1 MASTDRIDVALE
13 KLTEISGELKA
24 MIAVHE
30 QRINQQEKETDEIHI
45 TLEKRR
51 DEVDIKLKDVYNT
64 MRDQDNNII
73 DCLNQLRKEST
84 DQHRSLNEKI
94 GKLEKFIWVAIG
106 GGMVLVWLLSNISTY
121 FKIFGH

>member
-30 QRINQQEKETDEIHI
+30 QRLNQQEKETDEIHH

-51 DEVDIKLKDVYNT
+51 DEVDIKLKDVYDT

-73 DCLNQLRKEST
+73 ECLNQLRKEST
-84 DQHRSLNEKI
+84 DQHKSLNEKI

-121 FKIFGH
+121 FKLFGH

>member
-1 MASTDRIDVALE
+1 MASTDRIDIALE

-30 QRINQQEKETDEIHI
+30 QRINQQEKETDEIHN

-73 DCLNQLRKEST
+73 ECLNQLRKEST

-106 GGMVLVWLLSNISTY
+106 GGMVLVWLLSNVSTY
-121 FKIFGH
+121 FKIFVH

>member
-1 MASTDRIDVALE
+1 MASTDRIDIALE

-30 QRINQQEKETDEIHI
+30 QRINQQEKETDEIHN

-73 DCLNQLRKEST
+73 ECLNQLRKEST
-84 DQHRSLNEKI
+84 EQHRSLNEKI

-106 GGMVLVWLLSNISTY
+106 GGMVLVWLLSNVSTY
-121 FKIFGH
+121 FKIFVH

>member
-1 MASTDRIDVALE
+1 MASTDRIDIALE

-30 QRINQQEKETDEIHI
+30 QRINQQEKETDEIHN

-73 DCLNQLRKEST
+73 ECLNQLRKEST
-84 DQHRSLNEKI
+84 EQHRSLNEKI

-106 GGMVLVWLLSNISTY
+106 GGMVLVWLLSNVSTY

>member
-30 QRINQQEKETDEIHI
+30 QRLNQQEKETDDIHH

-51 DEVDIKLKDVYNT
+51 DEVDIKLKDVYDT

-73 DCLNQLRKEST
+73 ECLNQLRKEST
-84 DQHRSLNEKI
+84 DQHKSLNEKI

-121 FKIFGH
+121 FKLFGH

>member
-1 MASTDRIDVALE
+1 MTSNDRIDIALE
-13 KLTEISGELKA
+13 KLTEISSELKS
-24 MIAVHE
+24 MLAVHE
-30 QRINQQEKETDEIHI
+30 QRLNQQEKQTDEIHD

-51 DEVDIKLKDVYNT
+51 DEVDIKLKDVYDT

-84 DQHRSLNEKI
+84 DQHKSLNEKI

-106 GGMVLVWLLSNISTY
+106 GGMVLVWLLSNVSTY
-121 FKIFGH
+121 FKIFTH

>member
-1 MASTDRIDVALE
+1 MALNDRIDIALE

-30 QRINQQEKETDEIHI
+30 QRLNQQEKETDDIHF
-45 TLEKRR
+45 TLETRR
-51 DEVDIKLKDVYNT
+51 DAVDIKLKDVYDT

-73 DCLNQLRKEST
+73 ECLNQLRKEST

-106 GGMVLVWLLSNISTY
+106 GGMVLVWLLSNFSTY
-121 FKIFGH
+121 FKVFGH

>member
-1 MASTDRIDVALE
+1 MASTDRIDIALE

-30 QRINQQEKETDEIHI
+30 QRINQQEKETDEIHN

-73 DCLNQLRKEST
+73 ECLNQLRKEST

-106 GGMVLVWLLSNISTY
+106 GGMVLVWLLSNVSTY

>member
-1 MASTDRIDVALE
+1 MASTDRIDIALE

-73 DCLNQLRKEST
+73 ECLNQLRKEST

-106 GGMVLVWLLSNISTY
+106 GGMVLVWLLSNVSTY
-121 FKIFGH
+121 FKIFAH

>member
-1 MASTDRIDVALE
+1 MASTDRLDIALE

-73 DCLNQLRKEST
+73 ECLNQLRKEST

-106 GGMVLVWLLSNISTY
+106 GGMVLVWLLSNVSTY

>member
-1 MASTDRIDVALE
+1 MASTDRIDIAVE

-30 QRINQQEKETDEIHI
+30 QRLNQQEKETDEIHH

-51 DEVDIKLKDVYNT
+51 DEVDIKLKDVYDT

-73 DCLNQLRKEST
+73 ECLNQLRKEST

-121 FKIFGH
+121 FKLFGH

>member
-1 MASTDRIDVALE
+1 MAPTNRIDIAVE

-30 QRINQQEKETDEIHI
+30 QRLNQQEKETDDIHT

-51 DEVDIKLKDVYNT
+51 DEVDFKLKDVYNT

-73 DCLNQLRKEST
+73 ECLNQLRKEST
-84 DQHRSLNEKI
+84 DQHKLLNEKI

-106 GGMVLVWLLSNISTY
+106 GGMVLVWLLSNLSTY
-121 FKIFGH
+121 FKVFGH

>member
-1 MASTDRIDVALE
+1 MASTDRIDIALE

-30 QRINQQEKETDEIHI
+30 QRLNQQEKETDEIHH

-51 DEVDIKLKDVYNT
+51 DEVDIKLKDVYDT

-73 DCLNQLRKEST
+73 ECLNQLRKEST
-84 DQHRSLNEKI
+84 DQHKSLNEKI

-121 FKIFGH
+121 FKLFGH

>member
-1 MASTDRIDVALE
+1 MASTDRIEIALE

-30 QRINQQEKETDEIHI
+30 QRINQQEKETDEIHN

-73 DCLNQLRKEST
+73 ECLNQLRKEST
-84 DQHRSLNEKI
+84 EQHRSLNEKI

-121 FKIFGH
+121 FKIFVH

>member
-73 DCLNQLRKEST
+73 ECLNQLRKEST

-106 GGMVLVWLLSNISTY
+106 GGMVLVWLLSNVSTY